1 MPGYF
6 YIVADKA
13 GKEKRG
19 KMEANNRDA
28 AKELL
33 KKDGYVILSRKAQS
47 YASTW

>member
-33 KKDGYVILSRKAQS
+33 KKDGYVILRRTESAV
-47 YASTW
+47 